1 MIDVLGHW
9 ICADVGDVMLGEVV
23 RFEQGGVKTLEA
35 EVVGFEQG
43 RVLLMPYADPAGLR
57 SGARAVPTGSTLT
70 IRCGKNLRGVV
81 LDGLGRPYMD
91 PQGRYE
97 ASATED
103 LVVEQPP
110 LGPQDLQPISTPL
123 AIGTRAIDGCIT
135 LGEGQKI
142 GLYAGPG
149 VGKLTLLGRI
159 ACHSSADV
167 VVVHLHEP
175 LRAILDFFHGELEEE
190 GLGRSVVVATQPTDP
205 AITRVRG
212 AFVAHRVAEYF
223 RDCGL
228 KVLLLLDNLR
238 DVAEAQQEISARL
251 GEAREDAAF
260 SSPVSRTLAK
270 LLGRVGNSTRGS
282 ITAIYSVSMLP
293 EMPQNEALAS
303 FSRSMLD
310 GHIILNREL
319 GRRNH
324 WPAID
329 VPVSLSRR
337 MNAIVPARHKE
348 LAQKLRQTL
357 ALYEKHREAVE
368 AGTYIRG
375 RDAAADEAIER
386 IDAVNGFLKQGL
398 HEKSPLEET
407 VDALEAIFGK

>member
-1 MIDVLGHW
+1 
-9 ICADVGDVMLGEVV
+9 
-23 RFEQGGVKTLEA
+23 
-35 EVVGFEQG
+35 
-43 RVLLMPYADPAGLR
+43 
-57 SGARAVPTGSTLT
+57 
-70 IRCGKNLRGVV
+70 
-81 LDGLGRPYMD
+81 
-91 PQGRYE
+91 
-97 ASATED
+97 
-103 LVVEQPP
+103 
-110 LGPQDLQPISTPL
+110 
-123 AIGTRAIDGCIT
+123 
-135 LGEGQKI
+135 
-142 GLYAGPG
+142 
-149 VGKLTLLGRI
+149 
-159 ACHSSADV
+159 
-167 VVVHLHEP
+167 
-175 LRAILDFFHGELEEE
+175 
-190 GLGRSVVVATQPTDP
+190 
-205 AITRVRG
+205 
-212 AFVAHRVAEYF
+212 
-223 RDCGL
+223 
-228 KVLLLLDNLR
+228 LDNLR